1 MHPFPILFPSIFESL
16 FNLKTEKMKNF
27 MSAVMVLCFVV
38 LGFNADAK
46 TTPLF
51 SQINLVSDT
60 TALVEYKGKYSFAN
74 DAPVSEVVVIID
86 KDGLMA
92 KSDQGNFA
100 LKPVENKADNFT
112 IEEISAE
119 VIFTRDD
126 KKKIVGIQVKMT
138 DGTIEGKKE

>member
-1 MHPFPILFPSIFESL
+1 
-16 FNLKTEKMKNF
+16 MKNF
-27 MSAVMVLCFVV
+27 MTAAMVLCFAI
-38 LGFNADAK
+38 LSLDAQAK
-46 TTPLF
+46 THSTF
-51 SQINLVSDT
+51 AQINLVSDT
-60 TALVEYKGKYSFAN
+60 TALVEFKGKYSFAN

-126 KKKIVGIQVKMT
+126 KKKIVGIQVKLT

>member
-1 MHPFPILFPSIFESL
+1 MHPFPIFFPSIFESL

-27 MSAVMVLCFVV
+27 MTAAMVICFVV

-46 TTPLF
+46 TTPIFAQL
-51 SQINLVSDT
+51 NLISDT
-60 TALVEYKGKYSFAN
+60 TALVEFKGKYSFAN
-74 DAPVSEVVVIID
+74 DAPVSEVVIFIE

-92 KSDQGNFA
+92 KSDQGNFE

-119 VIFTRDD
+119 VLFTRDE
-126 KKKIVGIQVKMT
+126 KKKIIGIQVKLT

>member
-1 MHPFPILFPSIFESL
+1 M
-16 FNLKTEKMKNF
+16 T
-27 MSAVMVLCFVV
+27 AVLASCFVV

-46 TTPLF
+46 TNITL
-51 SQINLVSDT
+51 SQTHLVSDT
-60 TALVEYKGKYSFAN
+60 TALVEYKGKYKFEN

-86 KDGLMA
+86 KDGLVA

-100 LKPVENKADNFT
+100 LKPVENKADNYT

-119 VIFTRDD
+119 VVFTRDE

-138 DGTIEGKKE
+138 DGTIAGKKD

>member
-1 MHPFPILFPSIFESL
+1 M
-16 FNLKTEKMKNF
+16 KKMKNF
-27 MSAVMVLCFVV
+27 VTAAMVLCFVV

-46 TTPLF
+46 TTPIFAQL
-51 SQINLVSDT
+51 NLVSDT
-60 TALVEYKGKYSFAN
+60 TALVEYKGKYGFAN
-74 DAPVSEVVVIID
+74 DAPVSEVVIFID
-86 KDGLMA
+86 KDGLVA

-100 LKPVENKADNFT
+100 LKSVENKADNFT

-119 VIFTRDD
+119 VLFTRDD